1 MIASTPIA
9 VDDEKNCSKRKSD
22 SETQMLNTSKRQKS
36 VTEGSGDW
44 DSTILKL
51 RPRRRIDNT
60 DDNSS
65 FTSIEEDDSM
75 EEDEERMLSIECY
88 PDDKKRRGSVEIIN
102 VVMDDYDP
110 DKTESVYSDIA
121 SEDEGVLDDKDRV
134 PDGSKKGDSEEIIEG
149 DYDPDQ
155 DESVYSDI
163 VSEDEG
169 VLDGEED
176 HAQVNK
182 EDVASDVRSSGSR
195 GQSGARHDQDDSAA
209 PGSSKSLSEEKL
221 LAIKRKQMLRKIRK
235 LPISERFIL
244 HGRNLL
250 PWNQKVIF
258 LDQLPAGVLI
268 LSLSGGELQRGHD

>member
-22 SETQMLNTSKRQKS
+22 SETQMLNTSKRQKW
-36 VTEGSGDW
+36 VTQESGDW

-65 FTSIEEDDSM
+65 IDEDDSM

-110 DKTESVYSDIA
+110 DKTESVYSDI
-121 SEDEGVLDDKDRV
+121 
-134 PDGSKKGDSEEIIEG
+134 
-149 DYDPDQ
+149 
-155 DESVYSDI
+155 

-182 EDVASDVRSSGSR
+182 EDVASDVRSSGSTDQESR
-195 GQSGARHDQDDSAA
+195 GQSGARHDQDDSPA

-268 LSLSGGELQRGHD
+268 LLSLSGGELRRGHD